1 MAAVAAAL
9 TALTAT
15 AANGVMSSTSLR
27 YSIHRW
33 IDDHDEVAVSE
44 GDWAAVSLL

>member
-1 MAAVAAAL
+1 MAAAAAAL

-15 AANGVMSSTSLR
+15 AANGVMSNTSLR
-27 YSIHRW
+27 YSIRSG

-44 GDWAAVSLL
+44 GDWWAVSLL